1 MSKCESVKKQ
11 VRSSFHLSLNNPH
24 HLWFW
29 AWFLSFVKAT
39 TAQKY
44 LVKGRGS
51 GARALANGGG
61 GWSRVAAA
69 TVHTNVSECA
79 MNDHSPSLL
88 RSILFSCWNRST
100 VVCSQFSA
108 SLSVCQKIYIR
119 LPICANNSLSQINPA
134 AAAPVNA
141 ALGCSPDSLAT

>member
-61 GWSRVAAA
+61 DGSRVAAA
-69 TVHTNVSECA
+69 AAVHTNVSECA

-100 VVCSQFSA
+100 VVCS
-108 SLSVCQKIYIR
+108 SVLAVYVRRYIR